1 VNVCVSYSL
10 ICQCVIRVDC
20 DENYTRNTQMALVCT
35 LVPVSYT
42 LLRARWTSVCTKLGR
57 RGRDVEQHRRTRC
70 DGSSAPCSG
79 GPQIS
84 PHGCA
89 AGAEAPLM
97 LAGQTRT
104 FTKGGPHREVPDTAT
119 RTYSPLDTKTA
130 DTLNTPRLPTTR
142 LPSVHYLMY
151 CLRTRT
157 RGPCGVYIGG
167 EGT

>member
-1 VNVCVSYSL
+1 MNVCVSYSL

-20 DENYTRNTQMALVCT
+20 NENYTRNTQMALVCT

-97 LAGQTRT
+97 LAGQIRT
-104 FTKGGPHREVPDTAT
+104 FTKGGPHR
-119 RTYSPLDTKTA
+119 
-130 DTLNTPRLPTTR
+130 
-142 LPSVHYLMY
+142 
-151 CLRTRT
+151 
-157 RGPCGVYIGG
+157 GGG
-167 EGT
+167 EGGHVGRGRRVMGHLMVRLDTLSTCAHVVDSVVT